1 MADPEEPAE
10 TPNTDGAWPRLTD
23 AQIATLAKHG
33 QRRRTKAG
41 EILFR
46 AGDTNSDLFVIL
58 AGKVAILDGDGRDEN
73 PIGVHGPGRFLGEL
87 GTLTGQGRWVT
98 ALVREPGEVLVL
110 PVDRLRQVVGQDPLL
125 GDLILRAY
133 LIRRVMLIGLGAGLR
148 LIGSRYSADS
158 RRLRDF
164 CARNRVPHRWI
175 DLETDQGADELLR
188 KLGVVPEETPV
199 VLWGTEVVLRNPS
212 NAELA
217 ARLGLRLDGERH
229 DVHDLVVVGAGP
241 AGLAAAVY
249 GASEGLTT
257 LVIDSVA
264 TGGQAGTSPRIENYL
279 GFPSGI
285 SGLDLA
291 ERAVIQA
298 EKFGCRISVP
308 AEATALGQDG
318 GHYLVGLADGTS
330 VSARVVLI
338 ATGARYRKLDVPKLD
353 KYEANGVY
361 YEATP
366 VEARL
371 CAGDPVAVVGG
382 GNSAG
387 QAAVF
392 LARSSPEVRLLIR
405 GGDLGKNMS
414 RYLIDEIERRPNI
427 EVLLHTEVRELC
439 GQASLDGLIV
449 EDNRTRERRRLEAR
463 ALFVFVGAEPH
474 ASWLGNQVALDEH
487 GFILTGPIA
496 AGASGQA
503 VGPTTDSPIP
513 ILGTSLPGV
522 FAAGDVRSG
531 SVKRVAAAVGEGA
544 MSIRFIH
551 EYLAAAGLQ
560 PGD

>member
-1 MADPEEPAE
+1 MADVEELPE
-10 TPNTDGAWPRLTD
+10 TPDTEGAYPRLTD
-23 AQIATLAKHG
+23 LQIASLAKHG
-33 QRRRTKAG
+33 QRRRTQVG
-41 EILFR
+41 ELLFQ
-46 AGDTNSDLFVIL
+46 AGDTTYDFFVIL
-58 AGKVAILDGDGRDEN
+58 AGKVAIVDGYGREET

-87 GTLTGQGRWVT
+87 NMLTGQGTWVT
-98 ALVREPGEVLVL
+98 AVVREPGEVLVL

-133 LIRRVMLIGLGAGLR
+133 LIRRLLLIGLGAGLR

-164 CARNRVPHRWI
+164 CARNRLPHRWI
-175 DLETDQGADELLR
+175 DLETDQAADELLR
-188 KLGVVPEETPV
+188 RLGVAPDETPV

-217 ARLGLRLDGERH
+217 SRLGLRVDGEGQ

-249 GASEGLTT
+249 GASEGLNT
-257 LVIDSVA
+257 LVIDGVA

-285 SGLDLA
+285 SGLELA

-308 AEATALGQDG
+308 AEATTLEQDA
-318 GHYLVGLADGTS
+318 GHYVVRLADGTS
-330 VSARVVLI
+330 VAARMVLI
-338 ATGARYRKLDVPKLD
+338 ATGARYRKLDVSHLD
-353 KYEANGVY
+353 RYEGNGVY

-366 VEARL
+366 IEARL
-371 CAGDPVAVVGG
+371 CSGDPVAVVGG

-392 LARSSPEVRLLIR
+392 MARQSPQVRLMIR

-414 RYLIDEIERRPNI
+414 RYLVDEIERRPNI

-439 GQASLDGLIV
+439 GQGSLDGVIV
-449 EDNRTRERRRLEAR
+449 EDNRTGERRRLEAR
-463 ALFVFVGAEPH
+463 ALFIFIGAEPH
-474 ASWLGNQVALDEH
+474 AGWLGNQLALDEH
-487 GFILTGPIA
+487 GFIVTGPDAAQARGDGLA
-496 AGASGQA
+496 AG
-503 VGPTTDSPIP
+503 PDSHISM
-513 ILGTSLPGV
+513 LGTSLPGV

-544 MSIRFIH
+544 MSVRFMH
-551 EYLAAAGLQ
+551 EYLEAVGLH
-560 PGD
+560 PGE